1 MASMLIKLPQLPTAE
16 RYRWMTRVVVPRPV
30 AWTLTENDGGS
41 LNLAPFSYF
50 NALSTSPPLIGVSFS
65 PPTGRLSSN
74 KGAKDTLA
82 NIRKKRRFV
91 VHIAPMSLLQE
102 LNKSAATLPY
112 DESELS
118 LICLPTE
125 EFGDFPTPRIV
136 GCPVAM
142 ACELHREINISDN
155 NQVPQILVLGKVQL
169 LFIDEKVLTTDEK
182 GRQTVNTEA
191 MDPVARLADGH
202 YAGLSKLT
210 RLKRPA

>member
-1 MASMLIKLPQLPTAE
+1 MLIKLPQLPMAE

-41 LNLAPFSYF
+41 FNLAPFSYF

-91 VHIAPMSLLQE
+91 VHIAPMALLKE

-118 LICLPTE
+118 QLDLSTE
-125 EFGDFPTPRIV
+125 EFGDFPIPRILD
-136 GCPVAM
+136 CPVAM

-169 LFIDEKVLTTDEK
+169 LFIDEKALTTDEK

-202 YAGLSKLT
+202 YAGLSKFT